1 MRSARLRDKGTLRMF
16 VFVGDES
23 NVTQSRQA
31 RFFIYGGLIIAAD
44 KASEATKRITSV
56 RTKYGF
62 PQDAEFKFD
71 SRSRPAD
78 MSNAQFLQAKNEV
91 LTACAELEVRFM
103 AYAVHHGIA
112 TKQRSDLW
120 LWALNTLLCQ
130 FDLFLQREKS
140 YGICLV
146 DRFEN
151 DMSLLRRIHQQGVDP
166 EFWGGRLPHKLEN
179 VWCYGTINIG
189 TTHAASMVDIVLG
202 AFRYCVNEMVRKNA
216 PLALYKKV
224 RPLMLCEPGN
234 PAKVKEWGLFLRP
247 KEIKAAS
254 YKQEYDALLQHLESL
269 E

>member
-1 MRSARLRDKGTLRMF
+1 MF

-44 KASEATKRITSV
+44 KASEATKRVTSI
-56 RTKYGF
+56 RAKYGF

-71 SRSRPAD
+71 TRSRPGD
-78 MSNAQFLQAKNEV
+78 MSTDQFLEAKNEV

-112 TKQRSDLW
+112 TKQRLELW
-120 LWALNTLLCQ
+120 LWALKTLLCQ

-151 DMSLLRRIHQQGVDP
+151 DMSVLRRINQQGVDP
-166 EFWGGRLPHKLEN
+166 EFGDGRLSHKLEN
-179 VWCYGTINIG
+179 VWCYGTVNIG
-189 TTHAASMVDIVLG
+189 TTHVASMVDIVLG
-202 AFRYCVNEMVRKNA
+202 AFRYCVNEMVSRNT
-216 PLALYKKV
+216 PVGLYRKV
-224 RPLMLCEPGN
+224 RPLLLCEPGN
-234 PAKVKEWGLFLRP
+234 PANVKEWGLFLRP
-247 KEIKAAS
+247 REVRAAS
-254 YKQEYDALLQHLESL
+254 YKQEYDALLQYLESS
-269 E
+269 EY

>member
-1 MRSARLRDKGTLRMF
+1 MF

-23 NVTQSRQA
+23 NVTQSKQA

-44 KASEATKRITSV
+44 KASEATKSITSI

-62 PQDAEFKFD
+62 PQDAKFKFD
-71 SRSRPAD
+71 SQSRPAN
-78 MSNAQFLQAKNEV
+78 MSPARFLQAKNEV
-91 LTACAELEVRFM
+91 LTACAAFEVRFM
-103 AYAVHHGIA
+103 AYVVHHDVA
-112 TKQRSDLW
+112 TKQRPDLW
-120 LWALNTLLCQ
+120 LWALKTLLCQ
-130 FDLFLQREKS
+130 FNLFLQREES

-146 DRFEN
+146 DRFEK
-151 DMSLLRRIHQQGVDP
+151 DMSVLRRIHQQGVDP
-166 EFWGGRLPHKLEN
+166 EIEDRRLSHRLEN

-189 TTHAASMVDIVLG
+189 TTHVASMVDIVLG
-202 AFRYCVNEMVRKNA
+202 AFRYCVNEMIRKNV

-234 PAKVKEWGLFLRP
+234 PAKVNEWGLFLRP
-247 KEIKAAS
+247 TKVRVAP